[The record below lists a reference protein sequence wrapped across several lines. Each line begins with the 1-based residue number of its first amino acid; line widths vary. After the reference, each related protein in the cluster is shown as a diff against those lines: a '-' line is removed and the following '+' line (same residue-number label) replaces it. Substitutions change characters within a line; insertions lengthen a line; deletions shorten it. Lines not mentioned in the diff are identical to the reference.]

1 MPGTNSKPD
10 FLDVDGDGDKTEPMK
25 EAASKDKAQKFKN
38 EKMKEVMEKKNVW
51 TEWINSEWGW

>member
-38 EKMKEVMEKKNVW
+38 EKMKKVMERKN
-51 TEWINSEWGW
+51 G